1 MPDFVDVPDP
11 VAEDTGRGRIRF
23 ERRIPSDAPLTPP
36 LVLLGGMTQTVASWG
51 GHLRPFAERRLVVAY
66 ETRGQ
71 GSTELDVTDCS
82 PARHVEDFVELV
94 RALELPTPLDL
105 CGFSFGGRIALAIA
119 VSRPDLV
126 RRLVVSGVAH
136 ERGVLGRLIVR
147 SWMATLRT
155 GDLEAL
161 AWVSLP
167 DILGPSYLEKNE
179 QLIES
184 IVKTTVQRNDFAGIK
199 ALFDQTMDL
208 EPDSRWQPSHLA
220 EHVRCPALVMG
231 GALDRIA
238 PPHEVAALASR
249 LRAPVEIF
257 PDAGH
262 TIPIE
267 VALPWRQRVE
277 RFLDEPV

>member
-11 VAEDTGRGRIRF
+11 VAEDRGRGRIRI
-23 ERRIPSDAPLTPP
+23 ERRTPNGSTDAPP
-36 LVLLGGMTQTVASWG
+36 LVLVGGMTQTVASWG
-51 GHLRPFAERRLVVAY
+51 AHLRPFAERRPVLAY

-71 GSTELDVTDCS
+71 GSTELDVTDGS
-82 PARHVEDFVELV
+82 PARHVEDFVALV
-94 RALELPTPLDL
+94 DALALPTPLDL

-179 QLIES
+179 HLIEGM
-184 IVKTTVQRNDFAGIK
+184 VKTTVQRNRFAGIK

-208 EPDSRWQPSHLA
+208 PADSRWQPSHLA
-220 EHVRCPALVMG
+220 DHVRCPTLVMG

-238 PPHEVAALASR
+238 PPHGVTALAER
-249 LRAPVEIF
+249 LRGQVEIF

-277 RFLDEPV
+277 RFLDDPA